1 MQIGQRNGAEHSNTQ
16 PVKRGFHQVEM
27 DGLPRHGKQ
36 LRQWV
41 VLCAALLVVACDGG
55 TMSKQA
61 VAVIDGVEITQRELE
76 QELRMQGMASVD
88 VSQSSANAVLDSLID
103 RKILA
108 AEARTRGLQT
118 DGEYHFARRRADE
131 QLLAE
136 ALGRSH
142 RKALPAPA
150 AQAVAR
156 RLEQQPWRYARRAM
170 IVIQRADLPDASL
183 VTLDSAEI
191 GQAEARA
198 LEATVEGGQ
207 LSLGGLNW
215 RLVQRTPYSLQPEVQ
230 AALATRDLQAELTQR
245 KNESIIR
252 TYREN
257 GRVRYKYGFG
267 PGAS

>member
-1 MQIGQRNGAEHSNTQ
+1 MQIGQRDGTEYSNTQ
-16 PVKRGFHQVEM
+16 PVKRGFHTLGM
-27 DGLPRHGKQ
+27 DGLRRHGKQ
-36 LRQWV
+36 LRQWGV
-41 VLCAALLVVACDGG
+41 PCVALFAMACNGE

-61 VAVIDGVEITQRELE
+61 VAAIDGVEITQRELE
-76 QELRMQGMASVD
+76 QELRMQGMTSGE
-88 VSQSSANAVLDSLID
+88 VSQASANAVLDSLID
-103 RKILA
+103 QKILA
-108 AEARTRGLQT
+108 AEASARGLQT

-136 ALGRSH
+136 ALGRSY
-142 RKALPAPA
+142 RKALPAPD

-170 IVIQRADLPDASL
+170 IVIERADLPGTSA

-191 GQAEARA
+191 GQTDARA

-207 LSLGGLNW
+207 LSLDGRNW
-215 RLVQRTPYSLQPEVQ
+215 RLVQRTPYNLQPEVQ
-230 AALATRDLQAELTQR
+230 TALATRDLQAELTQR

-252 TYREN
+252 TYRAK

-267 PGAS
+267 PRAS